1 MYIET
6 YYYGKIPIEMWE
18 YVAFVGVLFCIW
30 LFSGIILRGRIQQQP
45 QYRFFLWGLWAKV
58 LGGFAFAVTYIF
70 YYGGGDTV
78 AYYQS
83 TIALCKL
90 FYHDLPTFFE
100 VYFSPASFEVSSV
113 FSEKTGEPLGYIYF
127 NDQTRFV
134 MKLLVPFMLLC
145 GNSYFITTLL
155 ISIVTYAGIWKLY
168 LLFTSYFPRYHRN
181 LAIAI
186 LFMPSVVFW
195 GSGMLKDSF
204 TLTATCFFLVE
215 VNQLI
220 KKSRAIYVSAL
231 LLVLCAFFII
241 AIKPYIFLILLPGS
255 LLWFFYSRVQ
265 SIRSKFLRYA
275 VVPFTAALVVFG
287 SYGVLVS
294 LGDKFG
300 KFSPDKALQTAVI
313 TQNDLKQEY
322 YAGNSFDIGTF
333 EPTVLGIAS
342 KFFPATIAGLY
353 RPFIWEAENV
363 LMLFSGL
370 ENLFILAL
378 TLQLLFSWKWKS
390 LGQFLL
396 KHPLLLCSLIFAVL
410 FAFMIGLTTSNFG
423 ALVRFKIPLVPLYMG
438 TIVVLASFLQENKNA
453 MSPRNKWVA

>member
-18 YVAFVGVLFCIW
+18 YVAFVGVLFFIW
-30 LFSGIILRGRIQQQP
+30 LLSGIILRDRIQQQP
-45 QYRFFLWGLWAKV
+45 EYRFFLWGLWAKV
-58 LGGFAFAVTYIF
+58 LGGFAFAATYIF

-83 TIALCKL
+83 SIALCKL
-90 FYHDLPTFFE
+90 FYHDFSTFTE

-134 MKLLVPFMLLC
+134 MKLLVPFMLVC

-168 LLFTSYFPRYHRN
+168 LLFTSYFPNYKRN

-195 GSGMLKDSF
+195 GSGILKDSF

-215 VNQLI
+215 VNRLI
-220 KKSRAIYVSAL
+220 KKSRPKAVSVV
-231 LLVLCAFFII
+231 LLVLFAFVII
-241 AIKPYIFLILLPGS
+241 AIKPYIFLLLLPGS
-255 LLWFFYSRVQ
+255 LLWFFYARVQ

-275 VVPFTAALVVFG
+275 VVPFTSAFVVFG
-287 SYGVLVS
+287 SYAVLIS

-300 KFSPDKALQTAVI
+300 KFSPDKALQTAVV

-322 YAGNSFDIGTF
+322 YAGNSFDIGAF
-333 EPTVLGIAS
+333 EPTLFGIAS
-342 KFFPATIAGLY
+342 KFFPASTAGLF

-363 LMLFSGL
+363 LMVFSGL

-378 TLQLLFSWKWKS
+378 TLRLIVSFKWKWIARH
-390 LGQFLL
+390 LFL
-396 KHPLLLCSLIFAVL
+396 HPLLLCSLLFAVL

-438 TIVVLASFLQENKNA
+438 TIMVLVSFVQEQKNRRLP
-453 MSPRNKWVA
+453 SNKWVA